1 MKKVIENVRKIVGNK
16 TAKRV
21 MRYTGNVVIALLVV
35 LVGLSVYSNIQSKG
49 KDWVVPKVGSY
60 RWLTV
65 LSGSMQPAFNPGDL
79 IIDKKVDVSDLKVG
93 DVVTYIFGERFL
105 STHRVVEINKD
116 NNGKLTFK
124 TKGDNNKAVDEQVIP
139 ESMIVGKYLFRIPL
153 VGFVLQKLN
162 GLPGVIGMWVLF
174 IYVVG
179 SEIYKNIKVSKQMK
193 KEETIVQ

>member
-1 MKKVIENVRKIVGNK
+1 MKKIIENIRKIFGNK
-16 TAKRV
+16 IVKKV
-21 MRYTGNVVIALLVV
+21 LKYGGNIIFAAALV
-35 LVGLSVYSNIQSKG
+35 LVAISVYGNIQSKG
-49 KDWVVPKVGSY
+49 RNWAVPTVGSY

-65 LSGSMQPAFNPGDL
+65 LSGSMQPIFNPGDL

-124 TKGDNNKAVDEQVIP
+124 TKGDNNKAVDEQIIP

-162 GLPGVIGMWVLF
+162 GLPGVIGMWFLF
-174 IYVVG
+174 IIVVA
-179 SEIYKNIKVSKQMK
+179 SEIYKNVKASKQQK